1 MVDVTSVKHAFAK
14 SEMIWIERI
23 KHETQARAEFP
34 DKWGWMKKY
43 YEDKAKRLKKV
54 KNEIYGIPES
64 DTECESSLNTRER
77 RSTEKDGS
85 CQGKQYPTKVLP
97 EYPVTTAKEIGWLST
112 NPAFTLETVGP
123 FPNTRATKI
132 PVHPPGLLPLEDI
145 DFNRQMTK
153 CFSNH

>member
-1 MVDVTSVKHAFAK
+1 MVDATSIKNALTK
-14 SEMIWIERI
+14 SEMVWIQRI
-23 KHETQARAEFP
+23 KKETQARKEFP
-34 DKWGWMKKY
+34 DKWGWMTQH
-43 YEDKAKRLKKV
+43 YEETAEKLKNM
-54 KNEIYGIPES
+54 KNEIYGIPH
-64 DTECESSLNTRER
+64 TVAVCESSSNVF
-77 RSTEKDGS
+77 G
-85 CQGKQYPTKVLP
+85 QGGPCPGRQGPTKVLP

-132 PVHPPGLLPLEDI
+132 PVHPPGFLPLEDI